1 MTQTLPTRKFAI
13 AHSAIALPMKDKDEK
28 VFGVLM
34 IYAAEVNAFTP
45 DEIRILEELAR
56 YLAFGIKVIRTRIE
70 RQRAN
75 EQIRRLNQEL
85 EERCAP

>member
-1 MTQTLPTRKFAI
+1 
-13 AHSAIALPMKDKDEK
+13 MKDKDEK